1 MARINSKSTRGVS
14 RVKTV
19 GTTVNPHGEKSFVR
33 DARSELFFATVTSFN
48 EDTAYEDANS
58 RAERIKNLITRD
70 KIYRDTDFLTGLV
83 GWLRNEAGL
92 RTIPSVVAVE
102 AVHMRLKKGIDGGNR
117 EIIRSAIGRLDETAD
132 ILAYWVSRYGK
143 TVPSAVKRGIA
154 DALNSKLSE
163 FSYMKWSGRMERGNF
178 SLVDV
183 MNIAHPKPKNDY
195 MSNLFAEIIDSRYNK
210 VSDAENRGLYMIVAR
225 KNFLALSR
233 DEQLKL
239 LEKPRKGKAII
250 KEAGLTH
257 EVIAGAVGEITPKIW
272 LNLLP
277 TLGYNALVMNLR
289 RMENTGDVS
298 LLSAV
303 AEAVTN
309 AEAVKRSKIMP
320 LAIMSAYR
328 AVTSRVLRDA
338 LSRALEVSL
347 ENVPMFDGHSLI
359 LVDTSGSMNF
369 PMSAKST
376 ATRYDIA
383 TIFGAA
389 LALRSENATLV
400 SFASNNKKVPVRDG
414 DTPAGLVGRITLAGL
429 ASRIPNFCDGT
440 LTGKAIDDNYVKG
453 VHDRIIIITDETT
466 NTSWGGRG
474 ISVADALKKVKVPVY
489 TWNVAGYKDAHAE
502 EGENRYSFAGL
513 NDKAFSTLSMI
524 ENGVAE
530 KFPWE

>member
-1 MARINSKSTRGVS
+1 MARMNSKSTRGVS

-19 GTTVNPHGEKSFVR
+19 GESINAHGEKSFVR

-48 EDTAYEDANS
+48 EDTYYEDADARAS
-58 RAERIKNLITRD
+58 RIRSLLKAD
-70 KIYRDTDFLTGLV
+70 GIYKDDDFLIGLI

-92 RTIPSVVAVE
+92 RTIPSVLAVE
-102 AVHMRLKKGIDGGNR
+102 AVKIRLDKGITGGNR
-117 EIIRSAIGRLDETAD
+117 TIISSAIGRLDETAE
-132 ILAYWVSRYGK
+132 IIAYWVSRYGK
-143 TVPSAVKRGIA
+143 TIPSAVKRGVA

-163 FSYMKWSGRMERGNF
+163 FSYMKWSGRMKRGNF

-195 MSNLFAEIIDSRYNK
+195 MSNLFAEIIDSRYKNT
-210 VSDAENRGLYMIVAR
+210 SDAENRGLNMIVAR
-225 KNFLALSR
+225 KKFLSLSR
-233 DEQLKL
+233 KERVKL
-239 LEKPRKGKAII
+239 LEEPRKGKAII

-257 EVIAGAVGEITPKIW
+257 EVIAGAVGEITPKMW

-289 RMENTGDVS
+289 RMENVADGDVDF
-298 LLSAV
+298 LNTV
-303 AEAVTN
+303 AKAVTN

-320 LAIMSAYR
+320 LTIMSAYR

-338 LSRALEVSL
+338 LNRALEVSL

-359 LVDTSGSMNF
+359 LVDTSGSMDGT
-369 PMSAKST
+369 MSTKST

-400 SFASNNKKVPVRDG
+400 SFATENEKIKLRDG
-414 DTPAGLVGRITLAGL
+414 DTLAGL
-429 ASRIPNFCDGT
+429 ANRITNFRGST
-440 LTGKAIDDNYVKG
+440 ATGKAIDDNYVKG
-453 VHDRIIIITDETT
+453 VHDRVIIITDEMT
-466 NTSWGGRG
+466 NGYWSWGG
-474 ISVADALKKVKVPVY
+474 ISVTDALKKVKVPVY
-489 TWNVAGYKDAHAE
+489 TWNVAGYKEAHAE
-502 EGENRYSFAGL
+502 GWKNRYSFAGL